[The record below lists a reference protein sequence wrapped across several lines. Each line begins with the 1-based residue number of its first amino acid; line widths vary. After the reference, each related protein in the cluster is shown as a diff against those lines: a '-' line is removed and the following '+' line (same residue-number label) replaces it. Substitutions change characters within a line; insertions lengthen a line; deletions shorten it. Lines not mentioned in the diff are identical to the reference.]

1 MSADTARGLVFGAGA
16 LPSVIRASLDAIRR
30 GRVAILTI
38 AVTYALSLAAGIAMV
53 SSGNA
58 YALER
63 RDEIVTAAQSSEI
76 TVANNAGD
84 DVRAALLDF
93 AANLVLG
100 GGTSTVTGVTVI
112 GSYPIVAYRGW
123 VGGIV
128 SVDSRY
134 QSRLGDAGRATY
146 YLVTLALQ
154 LIPYSI
160 AGGMGVYLGVGAWRA
175 VRRPR
180 TDTWLGLPTDRL
192 RDVALSYVLVAPLF
206 LIASLWEF
214 FLG

>member
-1 MSADTARGLVFGAGA
+1 M
-16 LPSVIRASLDAIRR
+16 PSVVRASLDAIRR

-38 AVTYALSLAAGIAMV
+38 AATYALSLAAGIAMV

-63 RDEIVTAAQSSEI
+63 RDEIVRTARSSEI
-76 TVANNAGD
+76 TVANRAGD
-84 DVRAALLDF
+84 DLRAALLDF
-93 AANLVLG
+93 ASNLVLG
-100 GGTSTVTGVTVI
+100 GGTTTVTGVTVI
-112 GSYPIVAYRGW
+112 GSYPLVAYRGW

-128 SVDSRY
+128 SVDSRHE
-134 QSRLGDAGRATY
+134 SRLGDAASASY

-175 VRRPR
+175 IRNPPAHS
-180 TDTWLGLPTDRL
+180 WLGLPTDRL
-192 RDVALSYVLVAPLF
+192 RDVALSYILVAPMF

>member
-1 MSADTARGLVFGAGA
+1 
-16 LPSVIRASLDAIRR
+16 VIRASLDAIHR

-38 AVTYALSLAAGIAMV
+38 AVAYALSLAAGIAMV

-76 TVANNAGD
+76 TVANSAGD

-128 SVDSRY
+128 SVDSRH
-134 QSRLGDAGRATY
+134 QSRLGDAGRAFY

-175 VRRPR
+175 VRRPPP
-180 TDTWLGLPTDRL
+180 DAWLGLPTDRL
-192 RDVALSYVLVAPLF
+192 RDVALSYVVVAPLF

-214 FLG
+214 FLD

>member
-1 MSADTARGLVFGAGA
+1 M
-16 LPSVIRASLDAIRR
+16 PSVVRASLDAIRR

-38 AVTYALSLAAGIAMV
+38 AATYALSLAAGIAMV

-58 YALER
+58 FALER
-63 RDEIVTAAQSSEI
+63 RDE
-76 TVANNAGD
+76 
-84 DVRAALLDF
+84 
-93 AANLVLG
+93 
-100 GGTSTVTGVTVI
+100 
-112 GSYPIVAYRGW
+112 
-123 VGGIV
+123 
-128 SVDSRY
+128 
-134 QSRLGDAGRATY
+134 SRLGDAGSAAY

-175 VRRPR
+175 FRRPR

-192 RDVALSYVLVAPLF
+192 RDVAFSYIAVAPLF

>member
-1 MSADTARGLVFGAGA
+1 M
-16 LPSVIRASLDAIRR
+16 PSVIRASLAAIRR

-38 AVTYALSLAAGIAMV
+38 AVTYVLSLAAGVAMV

-63 RDEIVTAAQSSEI
+63 RDEIVRAAQSSEI
-76 TVANNAGD
+76 TVANRAGD
-84 DVRAALLDF
+84 NVRAALLDF
-93 AANLVLG
+93 ASNLVLG

-112 GSYPIVAYRGW
+112 GSYPLVAYRGW

-128 SVDSRY
+128 SVDSRHE
-134 QSRLGDAGRATY
+134 SRLGDAGSAVY

-180 TDTWLGLPTDRL
+180 TDAWLGLPTDRL
-192 RDVALSYVLVAPLF
+192 RDVALSYILVAPLF

>member
-1 MSADTARGLVFGAGA
+1 M
-16 LPSVIRASLDAIRR
+16 PSVIRASLAAIRR
-30 GRVAILTI
+30 GRVATLTI
-38 AVTYALSLAAGIAMV
+38 AATYALSLAAGIAMV

-76 TVANNAGD
+76 TVANRAGD

-128 SVDSRY
+128 SVDSRH
-134 QSRLGDAGRATY
+134 QSRLGDAGRAFY
-146 YLVTLALQ
+146 YLMTLALQ

-180 TDTWLGLPTDRL
+180 TGTWLGLPTDRL

>member
-1 MSADTARGLVFGAGA
+1 

-76 TVANNAGD
+76 TAANNAGD

-128 SVDSRY
+128 SVDSRH